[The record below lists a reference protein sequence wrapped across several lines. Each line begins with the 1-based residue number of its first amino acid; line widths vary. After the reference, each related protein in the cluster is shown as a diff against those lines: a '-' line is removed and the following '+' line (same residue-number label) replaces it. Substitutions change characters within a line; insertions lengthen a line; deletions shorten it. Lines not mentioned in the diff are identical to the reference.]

1 MNLSLQ
7 VSIYKIKV
15 TIVYDVCQYFT
26 EWGEVMDKML
36 PPAQDKGKGYSKG
49 EISLYRSVIFILGSI
64 AIISLLG
71 TIYLVAMKAT
81 SIPDGI
87 IALGSAAVG
96 ALAGILATPGNSN
109 LGDNNQGDN
118 NQ

>member
-1 MNLSLQ
+1 MGTL
-7 VSIYKIKV
+7 
-15 TIVYDVCQYFT
+15 
-26 EWGEVMDKML
+26 L
-36 PPAQDKGKGYSKG
+36 PDAQDKGKGYSKG

-71 TIYLVAMKAT
+71 TIFLVAKGAT

-118 NQ
+118 NQGDNNQ